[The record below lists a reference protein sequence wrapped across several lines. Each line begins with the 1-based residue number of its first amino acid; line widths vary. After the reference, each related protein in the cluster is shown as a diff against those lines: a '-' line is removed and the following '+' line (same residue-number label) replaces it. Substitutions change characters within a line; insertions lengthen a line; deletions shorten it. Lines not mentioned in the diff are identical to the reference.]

1 METMIRRYALVLAL
15 PLSLS
20 IVAAACGDDDDADE
34 AAASGLE
41 STGWVLDDNSLG
53 VEVPEDGMQGITI
66 SFTETDVAGNSGCN
80 DYTSTYTVP
89 GDGDIV
95 FDEFVT
101 TRKAC
106 DPAVMAVETAYLGQL
121 AIVTAYEIDGDDLV
135 LAGDAG
141 VELSY
146 TKGG

>member
-1 METMIRRYALVLAL
+1 MEAMIRRYVLVLAL
-15 PLSLS
+15 PLTLS
-20 IVAAACGDDDDADE
+20 IVAAACGDDDDDA
-34 AAASGLE
+34 AAASGLD
-41 STGWVLDDNSLG
+41 STGWVLDDTSLA
-53 VEVPEDGMQGITI
+53 VDVPQDGMEEITI

-80 DYTSTYTVP
+80 NYTSTYTVP
-89 GDGDIV
+89 GDGKIA
-95 FDEFVT
+95 FGEFVT

-121 AIVTAYEIDGDDLV
+121 AVVREYEIDGDDLV
-135 LAGDAG
+135 LSGDAG